1 MSLHTVSIS
10 HIFLGF
16 AETST
21 EVKNRHHSKP
31 AMPPTP
37 PSNHLLPPLLAQP
50 VINPLNEFAE
60 ISLAASGFAMAN
72 SRNLSA
78 IAAYAALMSRTLPA
92 ICHNNEL
99 TPSNSPSP
107 PPAHVSPV
115 TGSAANNNTQTTR
128 DLLCM
133 RRNKT
138 AIVPPAAHVAS
149 NPFGLASRLNAH
161 LAPVLAGN
169 SNVSS
174 PFCPQPT
181 QSAPE
186 DLRVVGRRKIDFP
199 LASSPAVSASTA
211 PDSTGSL
218 GEVNDR
224 GSEYADSL
232 GGRSSN
238 DGDRTLHGEG
248 GHHECQE
255 CGKTYSTSSN
265 LARHRQTHR

>member
-1 MSLHTVSIS
+1 
-10 HIFLGF
+10 
-16 AETST
+16 
-21 EVKNRHHSKP
+21 
-31 AMPPTP
+31 MPPTP
-37 PSNHLLPPLLAQP
+37 PSNNLLPPLPAQP

-60 ISLAASGFAMAN
+60 ISLAASGFATN
-72 SRNLSA
+72 SCNLSA

-92 ICHNNEL
+92 VCHNNEL

-115 TGSAANNNTQTTR
+115 TCPAAAISSTANNNTQTTR

-149 NPFGLASRLNAH
+149 NPFGLASRLNGH

-169 SNVSS
+169 SNLSS
-174 PFCPQPT
+174 PFCPPSQLPA

-186 DLRVVGRRKIDFP
+186 DLRVVGRQKIDFP
-199 LASSPAVSASTA
+199 LAASPAISASTA

-218 GEVNDR
+218 GEVDDR